1 VKRLLAVGLGAFGV
15 RALLRR
21 RRASGSVQ
29 ADELREKLAARRS
42 DAEPAPAPP
51 PAPPAAQEPEPEPE
65 REPEREP
72 EPDGVEARRAEVHA
86 RARRRIDEL
95 SGDS

>member
-1 VKRLLAVGLGAFGV
+1 VERLLALGLGAFGV

-51 PAPPAAQEPEPEPE
+51 PAPPAAQGPEPEPE
-65 REPEREP
+65 RVP

-95 SGDS
+95 SGD

>member
-1 VKRLLAVGLGAFGV
+1 VKRLLAVGLGTFGV

-21 RRASGSVQ
+21 RRASESVQ

-42 DAEPAPAPP
+42 GAEPAPAPP
-51 PAPPAAQEPEPEPE
+51 TASEPEREPEPE
-65 REPEREP
+65 RER

-95 SGDS
+95 SGD

>member
-21 RRASGSVQ
+21 RRANGSVQ

-42 DAEPAPAPP
+42 DAEPAPAAPV
-51 PAPPAAQEPEPEPE
+51 APPAAQEPEPEPE
-65 REPEREP
+65 REPE
-72 EPDGVEARRAEVHA
+72 PDGVEARRADVHA

-95 SGDS
+95 SGD